1 MEKFYEMY
9 DKYKMYFIGLFLF
22 LVLIVSEALLFG
34 YFSDNLNMLKS
45 DIKNTPVVSE
55 VKEDKGQFVVDI
67 KGEVKNP
74 GVYFLDEGK
83 RVIDVVKK
91 AGGFTKDADSSAN
104 NLSMK
109 IKDEMV
115 IVIYSKDEI
124 EDFAS
129 VLEEEKAVAEACA
142 SDIIENDSCITEE
155 TIKDSKKVDVS
166 DNSSFTDDEI
176 TTGKVSLNNATL
188 EELMTL
194 PGIGEAKANS
204 IIEYRKEQ
212 KFEKIE
218 DIMNVSGI
226 GEAIFEKLKE
236 YITT

>member
-1 MEKFYEMY
+1 MEKFYEIY

>member
-1 MEKFYEMY
+1 MEKFYEIY

-142 SDIIENDSCITEE
+142 SDIIEND
-155 TIKDSKKVDVS
+155 
-166 DNSSFTDDEI
+166 
-176 TTGKVSLNNATL
+176 
-188 EELMTL
+188 
-194 PGIGEAKANS
+194 
-204 IIEYRKEQ
+204 
-212 KFEKIE
+212 
-218 DIMNVSGI
+218 
-226 GEAIFEKLKE
+226 
-236 YITT
+236 